1 MKPFTPSEAITFIE
15 MCLKIKEIPY
25 IAGPPGIGKSAIVA
39 QVADDYNLELI
50 DIRLSQY
57 LTEDLTGIPSID
69 AATNKAK
76 YNPFETFPMAGDPLP
91 AGKNGWLVFLDE
103 LSSASE
109 EILAA
114 TYSLL
119 HGHTIGGHKVHPKAR
134 IVAAGNRASDSAIA
148 RDLPDTI
155 ISRVL
160 PIEMRVHVDDWIIHA
175 KDVGVHPELVSF
187 LSKYPD
193 FLFSTVDPNKR
204 AELETFPNPR
214 SWMKA
219 AKLVGLHEKVSKAN
233 KITKKDAAG
242 IPLPSG
248 DDSAIIEEAM
258 ERTIASCVG
267 DIAAHAFVEH
277 YNESV
282 SLPYP
287 WEVAQSPAS
296 ARIPASPIG
305 QVQMVNSLVE
315 YFFEAKENSRDGCL
329 QYLNRMDGEMRELF
343 ADTLS
348 ERIGS
353 TASDMALLKK
363 VKQRLNVDFAKPVA
377 PAPDPDLM
385 P

>member
-1 MKPFTPSEAITFIE
+1 MKAFTPSETMSFIE
-15 MCLKIKEIPY
+15 MCLKIREIPY

-39 QVADDYNLELI
+39 QIADQYDLELL

-57 LTEDLTGIPSID
+57 LVEDLTGIPSID
-69 AATNKAK
+69 ANTNKAK
-76 YNPFETFPMAGDPLP
+76 YNPFATFPMVGDPLP
-91 AGKNGWLVFLDE
+91 PGKKGWLIFLDE

-119 HGHTIGGHKVHPKAR
+119 HGHTIGGHKIHPKAR
-134 IVAAGNRASDSAIA
+134 IVAAGNRSSDSAIA

-160 PIEMRVHVDDWIIHA
+160 PIEMRVSVDDWIIHA
-175 KDVGVHPELVSF
+175 KSEGVHPELVSF
-187 LSKYPD
+187 LTKYPD
-193 FLFSTVDPNKR
+193 FLLSQVDPNKR

-219 AKLVGLHEKVSKAN
+219 AKFLALHEKLAKAN
-233 KITKKDAAG
+233 QITKKDAAG
-242 IPLPSG
+242 IPLPAG
-248 DDSAIIEEAM
+248 NDSASIEEEM
-258 ERTIASCVG
+258 ERAMASSVG
-267 DIAAHAFVEH
+267 DIAAHAFIEH

-296 ARIPASPIG
+296 ARIPSSPIG
-305 QVQMVNSLVE
+305 QVQMVNNIVE

-343 ADTLS
+343 ADTLGMK
-348 ERIGS
+348 IGS
-353 TASDMALLKK
+353 TASDQALLKK
-363 VKQRLNVDFAKPVA
+363 VKQRLNVDFSKPT
-377 PAPDPDLM
+377 PASSDPDL
-385 P
+385 

>member
-1 MKPFTPSEAITFIE
+1 MKPFTPSEAMAFIE
-15 MCLKIKEIPY
+15 TCLKVREIPY

-39 QVADDYNLELI
+39 QIADMYDLELL

-69 AATNKAK
+69 ATTGKAK
-76 YNPFETFPMAGDPLP
+76 YNPFATFPMVGDPLP
-91 AGKNGWLVFLDE
+91 PGKNGWLIFLDE

-119 HGHTIGGHKVHPKAR
+119 HGHTIGSHKIHPKAR
-134 IVAAGNRASDSAIA
+134 IVAAGNRSSDSAIA

-160 PIEMRVHVDDWIIHA
+160 PIEMKVHIVDWADHA
-175 KDVGVHPELVSF
+175 RAVGIHPELIGF
-187 LSKYPD
+187 LTKYPD
-193 FLFSTVDPNKR
+193 FLLSQVDPNKR
-204 AELETFPNPR
+204 GELETFATPR
-214 SWMKA
+214 GWMKV
-219 AKLVGLHEKVSKAN
+219 AKLLNLHEKTSKAN
-233 KITKKDAAG
+233 RITRKDSAG
-242 IPLPSG
+242 IPMPV
-248 DDSAIIEEAM
+248 DDSTIAM
-258 ERTIASCVG
+258 DESWERMIASCVG
-267 DIAAHAFVEH
+267 DIAAHAFMEH

-296 ARIPASPIG
+296 ARIPGSSIG
-305 QVQMVNSLVE
+305 QVQMVNNLVE
-315 YFFEAKENSRDGCL
+315 YFFEAEENSRNGVL

-343 ADTLS
+343 TETLES
-348 ERIGS
+348 KMGS

-363 VKQRLNVDFAKPVA
+363 VKQRLNIDFAKPTA
-377 PAPDPDLM
+377 NPNPNP
-385 P
+385 